1 MVYLLHKRIQKDT
14 RICKCFKSNSFSLL
28 FFIQWCEYDSDLK
41 ELNNKQNENIKW
53 KVFKVLKTTIFKQIL
68 IVFYFYVVVFNC
80 FSNGSLN
87 SFFKFKCL
95 VKNTNNHWNNSLFQ
109 NVYEWVCLFP
119 KNKKKMNFLFSF
131 SQVFRPL

>member
-53 KVFKVLKTTIFKQIL
+53 KVFKVLKTTIFKEFL

-80 FSNGSLN
+80 LSNRSLN

-95 VKNTNNHWNNSLFQ
+95 VKNTNKQPLKQFSLSECACVCFQ
-109 NVYEWVCLFP
+109 RIKRKWIFY
-119 KNKKKMNFLFSF
+119 FSF
-131 SQVFRPL
+131 HESFGPL